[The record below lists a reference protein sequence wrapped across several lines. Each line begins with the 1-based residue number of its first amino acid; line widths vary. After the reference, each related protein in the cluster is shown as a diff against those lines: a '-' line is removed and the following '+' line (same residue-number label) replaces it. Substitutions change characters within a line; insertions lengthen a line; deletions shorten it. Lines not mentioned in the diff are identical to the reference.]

1 MYFIDP
7 RRAAHALAAGL
18 LGLSGLHAV
27 ANPDLPRAD
36 AATGPPHHRSDG
48 FQNNHIEF
56 EPKSVMDLL
65 RWRWQAARLGLP
77 RPPANPIPAVAADL
91 SFIRANAVA
100 RTAMQ
105 PAVTWIGHAS
115 VLVQMGGIN
124 IVTDPIFSERASP
137 VSWAGPQRAQPPGV
151 AAADLPHVDVVLI
164 SHNHYDHCDETSL
177 RTLNRQRGGSPVF
190 VVPLGMKAWMSGIN
204 ITNVVEL
211 DWWQSHQVGMTEIV
225 LTPVQHWSGRG
236 LADPMRALWGGY
248 AVFAP
253 DLHMFFAG
261 DTGYSRDFRDIAA
274 RFAERQKAA
283 GFDIALIPVG
293 AYEPRWF
300 MGQQHVDPSEAVRIH
315 LDLRAKRSMG
325 IHWGTFELS
334 DEPLDQPPL
343 DLAVARRNFG
353 VADGDFFVLAIGE
366 TRKLPRRSGA
376 Q

>member
-1 MYFIDP
+1 MLSLVI
-7 RRAAHALAAGL
+7 RRAACGLATGLLALHAAAGADAD
-18 LGLSGLHAV
+18 SAV
-27 ANPDLPRAD
+27 APSAPS
-36 AATGPPHHRSDG
+36 HHRSDG
-48 FQNNHIEF
+48 FQNNHVEF
-56 EPKSVMDLL
+56 EPRSVMDLL
-65 RWRWQAARLGLP
+65 RWRWQAARQSLP
-77 RPPANPIPAVAADL
+77 RPPVRPVSTVAADL
-91 SFIRANAVA
+91 PFLRANATA
-100 RTAMQ
+100 GGAMQ

-115 VLVQMGGIN
+115 VLVQMAGLN
-124 IVTDPIFSERASP
+124 LVTDPIFSERASP

-151 AAADLPHVDVVLI
+151 AAADLPHIDVVLI
-164 SHNHYDHCDETSL
+164 SHNHYDHCDEASL
-177 RTLNRQRGGSPVF
+177 RTLNRQPAGAPLF
-190 VVPLGMKAWMSGIN
+190 VVPLGMKAWMAGIN

-211 DWWQSHQVGMTEIV
+211 DWWQSHQVGAAEIV

-236 LADPMRALWGGY
+236 LADRMQALWGGY
-248 AVFAP
+248 AVLAP

-261 DTGYSRDFRDIAA
+261 DTGYSRDFSDIAA
-274 RFAERQKAA
+274 RLADRQKAG

-300 MGQQHVDPSEAVRIH
+300 MAQQHVDPSEAVRMH

-353 VADGDFFVLAIGE
+353 VPDRDFFVLAIGE